1 MNNCDIFQELIARK
15 DLLAY
20 ADDITIFTKND
31 NEISRVVNGFKQME
45 TNFNLK
51 INLKK
56 CEILR
61 IKEGDSKI
69 K

>member
-1 MNNCDIFQELIARK
+1 ML
-15 DLLAY
+15 
-20 ADDITIFTKND
+20 ND
-31 NEISRVVNGFKQME
+31 NQISRVVNGFKQME